1 MAQSTPGMQ
10 TAMAKP
16 PRWVAESGP
25 RLIIAA
31 AVVSVAYYV
40 GAQVGFALRFP
51 TSPIS
56 MLWPPNSLLL
66 AAFLLV
72 PTRRWWIILVA
83 ALPAHLAV
91 QIQNDVPP
99 ALMLGLFLTNSGQGL
114 IGAAALRR
122 FVPGP
127 FRLDSLQR
135 VGLFLV
141 FAAFLAPMLI
151 AFVAAALIV
160 GTAWGEDYWL
170 SWRAQLL
177 SNILTVLTL
186 VPAILAVAASE
197 TDWFRRSAARRWAE
211 AGLLVAG
218 LAVASWLV
226 FSPEPTSPAE
236 YPALLF
242 APMPFFLWA
251 ALRFGT
257 GGLSLSVL
265 FVAVWAV
272 VYAASGPRP
281 FDVLSPFENVVSL
294 QLYLIAA
301 SVPLLALA
309 ALVRE
314 REYAMEM
321 LRASEERFRT
331 VVEAAPIGIATQDAT
346 GQLTSHNPAW
356 RAFLGYTAVDFVG
369 RDFWEVT
376 HPADL
381 QRNHALFDEMR
392 AGLRDTY
399 AMEKR
404 YYRKDGRLVW
414 GGLTVAAVR
423 DEAGKLRHTVSMV
436 EDITARKRAEDA
448 LRESETRFRL
458 MADHAPVMIWVLDE
472 EGQLT
477 FFNKATLQFL
487 GLSSESAFADWSKAV
502 HLDDRAHLAEIS
514 RSAWLA
520 RQPFDTEYR
529 IRRAD
534 GIYRWIALQAVPRLA
549 PDGAFLGYIGSALD
563 VTERKRAEDD
573 LHQLSARLLQLQD
586 EERRRIARDLHDMT
600 AQELFAL
607 TINLARLQ
615 QLVPD
620 PGMAVQDLLADSRA
634 LGDQALQDL
643 RTLSYLLHPPL
654 LDQVGLVSA
663 LEWYVDGF
671 RQRSGIDVALAI
683 SGDTGRLPPDVETA
697 LFRIVQEGLANIHRH
712 SGSGTASIAL
722 DRECDAIR
730 LLMEDHGRGIATYHA
745 PGSQDELPAL
755 GIGIPGMRERVRQ
768 LGGRLEVVSSA
779 QGTSVSAIV
788 PLAIV
793 PLKEES
799 VP

>member
-1 MAQSTPGMQ
+1 MAQSAPGQQM
-10 TAMAKP
+10 AMAKP
-16 PRWVAESGP
+16 PQWVAESGP

-31 AVVSVAYYV
+31 ALVSIAYYV

-51 TSPIS
+51 NSPIS

-66 AAFLLV
+66 AAFLLM
-72 PTRRWWIILVA
+72 PMRRWWVILVA

-99 ALMLGLFLTNSGQGL
+99 ALMLGLFMTNSGQGL

-135 VGLFLV
+135 VGLFLI
-141 FAAFLAPMLI
+141 FAAVLAPMLI
-151 AFVAAALIV
+151 AFVATALIV
-160 GTAWGEDYWL
+160 GTAWGEDYWR
-170 SWRAQLL
+170 SWRAQFL
-177 SNILTVLTL
+177 SNVLTVLTL
-186 VPAILAVAASE
+186 VPAILAIVASE
-197 TDWFRRSAARRWAE
+197 TAWLQKSAARRWAE
-211 AGLLVAG
+211 AGFLIAG
-218 LAVASWLV
+218 LAAASWLV
-226 FSPEPTSPAE
+226 FSPHLASTVGL
-236 YPALLF
+236 PALLF
-242 APMPFFLWA
+242 APLPFFLWA

-272 VYAASGPRP
+272 VCAAAGLSP

-301 SVPLLALA
+301 SMPLLALA

-314 REYAMEM
+314 REHAMEM
-321 LRASEERFRT
+321 LRASEERYRT
-331 VVEAAPIGIATQDAT
+331 VVQAAPIGISTQDAA
-346 GQLTSHNPAW
+346 GQLTSYNPAW
-356 RAFLGYTAVDFVG
+356 RAFLGYTAEDFVG

-376 HPADL
+376 HPADV

-404 YYRKDGRLVW
+404 YYRKDGQLVW

-423 DEAGKLRHTVSMV
+423 GEDGRLRHTVSMV
-436 EDITARKRAEDA
+436 EDITDRKRAEEA
-448 LRESETRFRL
+448 LRESETRFRT

-472 EGQLT
+472 AGQLT
-477 FFNKATLQFL
+477 FFNRATLKFL
-487 GLSSESAFADWSKAV
+487 GLSSESAFADWSKAL
-502 HLDDRAHLAEIS
+502 HPADRAHLAEIS

-520 RQPFDTEYR
+520 RQPFETEYR
-529 IRRAD
+529 IRRVD
-534 GIYRWIALQAVPRLA
+534 GSYRWIALQAVPRLA

-563 VTERKRAEDD
+563 ITERKRAEED
-573 LHQLSARLLQLQD
+573 LHQLSARLIQLQD

-607 TINLARLQ
+607 TLNLARLQ
-615 QLVPD
+615 QLIPD
-620 PGMAVQDLLADSRA
+620 PDRAIQSLLMDSRA
-634 LGDQALQDL
+634 IGDQSLQDL

-654 LDQVGLVSA
+654 LDQVGLASA

-683 SGDTGRLPPDVETA
+683 SGDAGRLPPDVETA
-697 LFRIVQEGLANIHRH
+697 LFRIVQEGLTNIHRH
-712 SGSGTASIAL
+712 SGSETASIAL
-722 DRECDAIR
+722 ARECDTIR
-730 LLMEDHGRGIATYHA
+730 LLVEDRGRGIATDRT
-745 PGSQDELPAL
+745 PESSDELPAL

-768 LGGRLEVVSSA
+768 LGGRLEVVSTA

-788 PLAIV
+788 PL
-793 PLKEES
+793 KEES

>member
-1 MAQSTPGMQ
+1 
-10 TAMAKP
+10 
-16 PRWVAESGP
+16 
-25 RLIIAA
+25 
-31 AVVSVAYYV
+31 
-40 GAQVGFALRFP
+40 
-51 TSPIS
+51 
-56 MLWPPNSLLL
+56 
-66 AAFLLV
+66 
-72 PTRRWWIILVA
+72 
-83 ALPAHLAV
+83 
-91 QIQNDVPP
+91 
-99 ALMLGLFLTNSGQGL
+99 
-114 IGAAALRR
+114 
-122 FVPGP
+122 
-127 FRLDSLQR
+127 
-135 VGLFLV
+135 
-141 FAAFLAPMLI
+141 
-151 AFVAAALIV
+151 
-160 GTAWGEDYWL
+160 
-170 SWRAQLL
+170 
-177 SNILTVLTL
+177 
-186 VPAILAVAASE
+186 
-197 TDWFRRSAARRWAE
+197 
-211 AGLLVAG
+211 
-218 LAVASWLV
+218 
-226 FSPEPTSPAE
+226 
-236 YPALLF
+236 
-242 APMPFFLWA
+242 
-251 ALRFGT
+251 
-257 GGLSLSVL
+257 
-265 FVAVWAV
+265 
-272 VYAASGPRP
+272 
-281 FDVLSPFENVVSL
+281 
-294 QLYLIAA
+294 
-301 SVPLLALA
+301 
-309 ALVRE
+309 
-314 REYAMEM
+314 
-321 LRASEERFRT
+321 
-331 VVEAAPIGIATQDAT
+331 
-346 GQLTSHNPAW
+346 
-356 RAFLGYTAVDFVG
+356 
-369 RDFWEVT
+369 
-376 HPADL
+376 
-381 QRNHALFDEMR
+381 MR

-436 EDITARKRAEDA
+436 EDITARKRAEEA

-487 GLSSESAFADWSKAV
+487 GLPSESAFAGWSKAV

-722 DRECDAIR
+722 DREYDAIR